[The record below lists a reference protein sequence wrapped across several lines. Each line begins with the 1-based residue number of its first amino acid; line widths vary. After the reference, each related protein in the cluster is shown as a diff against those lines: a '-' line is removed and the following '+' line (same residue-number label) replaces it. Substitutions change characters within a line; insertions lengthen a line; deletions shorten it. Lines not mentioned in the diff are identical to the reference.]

1 MSFVFLLMTS
11 IATAQTNT
19 TTAVDTTIHEKDIV
33 NDSLPL
39 NDLKSGFKS
48 LFQTAMLGDGI
59 NPGKLN
65 PMAVSFVQNY
75 IKKNEKGFKEMKK
88 YDG

>member
-1 MSFVFLLMTS
+1 MSFAFLLMTS
-11 IATAQTNT
+11 VALAQTNNKVAD
-19 TTAVDTTIHEKDIV
+19 TAIAKAETV

-39 NDLKSGFKS
+39 NDLKSGFKN

-65 PMAVSFVQNY
+65 PMAVSFVQDY
-75 IKKNEKGFKEMKK
+75 IKKMKRVLK
-88 YDG
+88 K